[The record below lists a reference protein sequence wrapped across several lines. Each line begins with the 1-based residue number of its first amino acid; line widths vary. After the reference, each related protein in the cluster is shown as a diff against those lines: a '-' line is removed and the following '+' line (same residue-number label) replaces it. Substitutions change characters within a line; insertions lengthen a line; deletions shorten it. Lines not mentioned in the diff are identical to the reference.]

1 MGTVRATHNSSTILC
16 FCIRKCLGQG
26 FQDPYP
32 IPQFLHTLH
41 TLLYPLIPSSPFH
54 FVFGVISSLRYVN
67 VLSDETT
74 CDPGSIIAMAGMLG
88 YQACGVEVW
97 ELDVAVKPT
106 VHVGRGYSCGQVSS
120 KGDEMFSKETGKYFC
135 KTIHRSHCPLFMF
148 FFLNKKMPTHCV
160 ACCPCLF
167 LDFVALLS

>member
-1 MGTVRATHNSSTILC
+1 MYPRTLSIPTHSFISV
-16 FCIRKCLGQG
+16 
-26 FQDPYP
+26 
-32 IPQFLHTLH
+32 
-41 TLLYPLIPSSPFH
+41 S

-120 KGDEMFSKETGKYFC
+120 KGDEMFSKETGK
-135 KTIHRSHCPLFMF
+135 
-148 FFLNKKMPTHCV
+148 
-160 ACCPCLF
+160 
-167 LDFVALLS
+167 